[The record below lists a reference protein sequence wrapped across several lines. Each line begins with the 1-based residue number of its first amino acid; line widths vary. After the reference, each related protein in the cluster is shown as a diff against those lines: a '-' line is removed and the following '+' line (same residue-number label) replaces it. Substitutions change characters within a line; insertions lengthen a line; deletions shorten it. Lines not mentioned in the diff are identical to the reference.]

1 MNTVTSTR
9 DQLSDAVHQNA
20 PLSREGAL
28 ERGFSAM
35 FQGLVYAQIWEDPVA
50 DMEALALQ
58 EGDAVFCI
66 SSGGC
71 NAMSYLTRKPRAI
84 TVVDLSPAHVALLRL
99 KVTAAERLE
108 HKAFFD
114 FFGHANLARNLKVY
128 DAQLAPHLDDSTLK
142 YWEGRPRGHRRI
154 AMFERGFYRHG
165 ALGRFLGAVHLV
177 SRLGGVNYAP
187 FLACK
192 TMEEQQAFYTKEVE
206 PLFDMAMVRFL
217 ARRRASLFGLG
228 IPPAQYEKL
237 AADGEGEVLRV
248 LKERVRKLMCDFPI
262 SENYFAWQA
271 TTRGY
276 GPAGG
281 PVPPYLQED
290 QFETVKAH
298 AGAITV
304 HNRSMTDQLA
314 TMEANSQN
322 GYVLLDAQDWMTD
335 AQLTALWSEITRTAA
350 QRATVVFRTGGTE
363 DILPGRVEAAILDQ
377 WEYDADASQTAFN
390 NDRSAIYGG
399 VHVYRHR
406 A

>member
-1 MNTVTSTR
+1 
-9 DQLSDAVHQNA
+9 
-20 PLSREGAL
+20 
-28 ERGFSAM
+28 
-35 FQGLVYAQIWEDPVA
+35 
-50 DMEALALQ
+50 
-58 EGDAVFCI
+58 
-66 SSGGC
+66 
-71 NAMSYLTRKPRAI
+71 
-84 TVVDLSPAHVALLRL
+84 
-99 KVTAAERLE
+99 
-108 HKAFFD
+108 
-114 FFGHANLARNLKVY
+114 
-128 DAQLAPHLDDSTLK
+128 
-142 YWEGRPRGHRRI
+142 
-154 AMFERGFYRHG
+154 
-165 ALGRFLGAVHLV
+165 
-177 SRLGGVNYAP
+177 P

-276 GPAGG
+276 GPDGG

-314 TMEANSQN
+314 TMEASSQN

-390 NDRSAIYGG
+390 TDRSAIYGG

>member
-9 DQLSDAVHQNA
+9 DQLSDAVHQNT

-58 EGDAVFCI
+58 DGDAVFCI

-165 ALGRFLGAVHLV
+165 ALG
-177 SRLGGVNYAP
+177 
-187 FLACK
+187 
-192 TMEEQQAFYTKEVE
+192 
-206 PLFDMAMVRFL
+206 
-217 ARRRASLFGLG
+217 
-228 IPPAQYEKL
+228 
-237 AADGEGEVLRV
+237 
-248 LKERVRKLMCDFPI
+248 
-262 SENYFAWQA
+262 
-271 TTRGY
+271 
-276 GPAGG
+276 
-281 PVPPYLQED
+281 
-290 QFETVKAH
+290 
-298 AGAITV
+298 
-304 HNRSMTDQLA
+304 
-314 TMEANSQN
+314 
-322 GYVLLDAQDWMTD
+322 
-335 AQLTALWSEITRTAA
+335 
-350 QRATVVFRTGGTE
+350 
-363 DILPGRVEAAILDQ
+363 
-377 WEYDADASQTAFN
+377 
-390 NDRSAIYGG
+390 
-399 VHVYRHR
+399 
-406 A
+406 